1 MNINLRMPP
10 QELEGATYA
19 YLFELVSALD
29 LSLRNLDEQN
39 FREGSYARAAAEGGL
54 TAEQKKTM
62 DAGLS
67 TLRSQIIKT
76 AKIVRKEMD
85 VLETRLRSEY
95 LAVSDFGTYRESVEG
110 QITALAGSIEQLI
123 SYTSEISDDLGGM
136 GEAFD
141 RYRVETEGYIKQGII
156 GYDGAVPVI
165 GIAIGQD
172 IKLTGATEEVD
183 GKTYDVIDTTSNM
196 SVWTPEKLA
205 FYINGSETAYFSN
218 GALNV
223 ENIIVGG
230 KLTVGS
236 WEISTGNGCTVRWI
250 GS

>member
-1 MNINLRMPP
+1 MNINLRLPP

-29 LSLRNLDEQN
+29 LSLRNLDERN
-39 FREGSYARAAAEGGL
+39 FREGSSARATAEGGM

-67 TLRSQIIKT
+67 ALRSQIIKT

-85 VLETRLRSEY
+85 VLETQLRSEY

-110 QITALAGSIEQLI
+110 QITAIAGSIEQLI

-141 RYRVETEGYIKQGII
+141 RYRIETAGYIKQGII

-172 IKLTGATEEVD
+172 IRLTGQTERVD
-183 GKTYDVIDTTSNM
+183 GKDYDVIDKSSNM
-196 SVWTPEKLA
+196 SIWTPEKLA
-205 FYINGSETAYFSN
+205 FYINGAETAYFSN
-218 GALNV
+218 GALNTANV
-223 ENIIVGG
+223 TVSGRMTLGG
-230 KLTVGS
+230 
-236 WEISTGNGCTVRWI
+236 WELSHGNGLTVRWI
-250 GS
+250 G